1 MIVLGPIL
9 KGILS
14 FGMMLLSGYFWIILI
29 RVFLSWVN
37 PDPYNP
43 VVRILCSLTDPVLQK
58 AKRLM
63 PFLQIGMMDL
73 TPWVVLVGIN
83 ILREILQNF
92 YIYIVQLSSSSMGIF

>member
-1 MIVLGPIL
+1 MIILGPIL

-43 VVRILCSLTDPVLQK
+43 VVRILCSLTVPVLQK

-63 PFLQIGMMDL
+63 PSLQIGMVDL
-73 TPWVVLVGIN
+73 SPWVVLVGIN

-92 YIYIVQLSSSSMGIF
+92 YIYIVQSGSSPTGIF